1 MDVIGIQCN
10 FKFLLGRWTLINLTC
25 AADEWTDSWTS
36 TGRLDRIV
44 YMTKPEEKQIME
56 YIVIYV
62 RKGI

>member
-1 MDVIGIQCN
+1 M
-10 FKFLLGRWTLINLTC
+10 TC
-25 AADEWTDSWTS
+25 EADEWTDSWTS

-44 YMTKPEEKQIME
+44 RMTKPEERQIME

>member
-10 FKFLLGRWTLINLTC
+10 FKFLLERWTLINLTC

-44 YMTKPEEKQIME
+44 YMTKPEERQIME